1 VTRIALI
8 RPLATSWAMRSVTGT
23 PTVRYATTL
32 RTIGPRTAKDAR
44 KAGLGVSAVAREQTI
59 EGLIAAVSR
68 FPLPHAAD
76 EFAV

>member
-1 VTRIALI
+1 MNHIVLIA
-8 RPLATSWAMRSVTGT
+8 A
-23 PTVRYATTL
+23 
-32 RTIGPRTAKDAR
+32 IGPRTAKDAR
-44 KAGLGVSAVAREQTI
+44 KAGLGVNAVAREQTV